1 MERHSTIPNIMPS
14 GSTPLSKSTFDE
26 FRTKVAALVTD
37 KGTLGLRT
45 LLYDTFSSVEQ
56 LSECLSLPH
65 EENVAGLVDIHALQ
79 AWYHTVMDQS
89 DTTFAGAITTVL
101 DHLKH
106 GIQVLKPG
114 QTNIFLIIM
123 ENPVFLN
130 ADSLSQILPKLCYIL
145 STLSQHQ
152 RVEFAW
158 VVQESILKSSSSHG
172 ARAHFF
178 QQLVGIVQQ
187 FITLRIVS
195 NPDENMQPSLDDA
208 TMWATQT
215 LGIFS
220 AINDANSFIPYYE
233 FYNESIEASIDL
245 KEEYPKWKSWEGLS
259 FCNYPFVLS
268 TSTKGDILK
277 IESMVQMRHELQ
289 DAFFRAMFIGVNS
302 PYLQIEVRRDHVIRD
317 ALFQLEGKSTHDL
330 KKQLRISFTGEEG
343 IDEGGVQKEFF
354 QLVVRDMFSSSYGMF
369 KYNDESRMCWL
380 ANMSDL
386 RDSETLEEYNLM
398 GRIIGLAI
406 YNGVVLDIHFPLALY
421 KKLLDISPD
430 LDDLAEL
437 DPDLCRGL
445 KQLLEFEG
453 DIEEVYG
460 RTFVAEIETS
470 VGERQTL
477 ELHEGGA
484 NRPVTAENRQE
495 FVDLL
500 VDFLMNKSISSAFQA
515 FRDGFDL
522 VLEGSALQLFRPEEL
537 QELIC
542 GSPLLDF
549 YALEKTTQYDGFDK
563 DSFVIKSFW
572 KVVHEFT
579 EEQKK
584 LLLFFATGSDRV
596 PVGGLSKLQ
605 FIIAKNGPDSDR
617 VPTSHTCYNVL
628 LLCEYASI
636 EKLKDRLLTAL
647 ANSNCGFFLN

>member
-1 MERHSTIPNIMPS
+1 MKKQALSSETPAPST
-14 GSTPLSKSTFDE
+14 LSHDG
-26 FRTKVAALVTD
+26 FRTAVAAFLAADNV
-37 KGTLGLRT
+37 LGLRT
-45 LLYDTFSSVEQ
+45 LLYDTFSNASR
-56 LSECLSLPH
+56 LSTCLSLPH
-65 EENVAGLVDIHALQ
+65 DDQAVGLVDLTELQ
-79 AWYHTVMDQS
+79 TWYHTMTDQS
-89 DTTFAGAITTVL
+89 DTTFASAITVVL
-101 DHLKH
+101 DHLEH
-106 GIQVLKPG
+106 GIQNLKPG

-123 ENPVFLN
+123 ECPVFLN
-130 ADSLSQILPKLCYIL
+130 ADSLSIIMPKLCFIL
-145 STLSQHQ
+145 TTLTQHQ
-152 RVEFAW
+152 QTEFAW
-158 VVQESILKSSSSHG
+158 VVQESIIKSSSSHG
-172 ARAHFF
+172 ARSHFF

-195 NPDENMQPSLDDA
+195 NPNETLLASLDDA

-215 LGIFS
+215 LGILAS
-220 AINDANSFIPYYE
+220 INDTNAFIPYYE

-245 KEEYPKWKSWEGLS
+245 KEEYPKWKSREGPS

-302 PYLQIEVRRDHVIRD
+302 PYLQIEVRRNYVIRD

-330 KKQLRISFTGEEG
+330 KKQLRISFFGEEG

-354 QLVVRDMFSSSYGMF
+354 QLVVRDMFNPSYGMF
-369 KYNDESRMCWL
+369 RYNEESRMCWF
-380 ANMSDL
+380 ANLSTL
-386 RDSETLEEYNLM
+386 RDKETLEEYTLM

-421 KKLLDISPD
+421 KKLLDINPD

-445 KQLLEFEG
+445 KQLLVFEG
-453 DIEEVYG
+453 DIAETYG
-460 RTFVAEIETS
+460 RTFTAEVESSIGARES
-470 VGERQTL
+470 I

-484 NRPVTAENRQE
+484 LREVTAENRQE

-500 VDFLMNKSISSAFQA
+500 VDFLINKSIGPAFQA
-515 FRDGFDL
+515 FYEGFDFMM
-522 VLEGSALQLFRPEEL
+522 EGSALQLFRPEEL

-542 GSPLLDF
+542 GSPSLDF
-549 YALEKTTQYDGFDK
+549 YALEKVTQYDGYDK
-563 DSFVIKSFW
+563 DTPVIRAFW
-572 KVVHEFT
+572 HVVHEFT

-605 FIIAKNGPDSDR
+605 FIIARNGTDSDR

-628 LLCEYASI
+628 LLCEYASV
-636 EKLKDRLLTAL
+636 EKLRDRLLTAL
-647 ANSNCGFFLN
+647 ANCNCGFFLN

>member
-398 GRIIGLAI
+398 GIL
-406 YNGVVLDIHFPLALY
+406 
-421 KKLLDISPD
+421 
-430 LDDLAEL
+430 
-437 DPDLCRGL
+437 
-445 KQLLEFEG
+445 
-453 DIEEVYG
+453 
-460 RTFVAEIETS
+460 S
-470 VGERQTL
+470 V
-477 ELHEGGA
+477 
-484 NRPVTAENRQE
+484 
-495 FVDLL
+495 
-500 VDFLMNKSISSAFQA
+500 K
-515 FRDGFDL
+515 
-522 VLEGSALQLFRPEEL
+522 
-537 QELIC
+537 
-542 GSPLLDF
+542 
-549 YALEKTTQYDGFDK
+549 
-563 DSFVIKSFW
+563 
-572 KVVHEFT
+572 
-579 EEQKK
+579 
-584 LLLFFATGSDRV
+584 
-596 PVGGLSKLQ
+596 
-605 FIIAKNGPDSDR
+605 
-617 VPTSHTCYNVL
+617 
-628 LLCEYASI
+628 
-636 EKLKDRLLTAL
+636 
-647 ANSNCGFFLN
+647 